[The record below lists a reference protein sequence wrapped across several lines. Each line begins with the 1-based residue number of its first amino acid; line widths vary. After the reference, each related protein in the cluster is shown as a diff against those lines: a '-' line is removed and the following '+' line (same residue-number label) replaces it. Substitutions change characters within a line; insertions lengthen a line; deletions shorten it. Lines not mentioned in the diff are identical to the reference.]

1 MTQTN
6 NTTTTA
12 PVTTTATTTATTA
25 PVTPTTT
32 ATTQSRSSYY
42 SAVTLK
48 GKEGWKPNDN
58 PFSASSLALTIM
70 SYRRQYGS
78 AGIANFAQNYL
89 EPTLNK
95 ILDDLKAK
103 GYTVATMVT
112 GENVHGKKNYCI
124 DVSKDGNTSTTLYVA
139 HYDTVDK
146 DLSYS
151 QPTQVTKY
159 DTEIKKW
166 VPTGEIKP
174 AVCAELLYKHV
185 SVKNGV
191 AYLDKTH
198 ELNKLAGC
206 LGADCGAGLAVMISL
221 LAQGIIGGYCFT
233 TGEECGGIGAEDVL
247 ATASTF
253 LKQYT
258 HSVEIDRRNCDEIIK
273 SQSAGDCASDEFTQ
287 WLCDKLGMGHKPSV
301 LGSYT
306 DVATFAKVIPE
317 NVNIASGYISAHTA
331 DEKVDLVYLD
341 TLAEKLAGISLTDW
355 TSAPIQRKAGDFG
368 DYYTRKGYGYGKGY
382 YGGYY
387 DDYSDYHGSY
397 YGKGSTSSGKASHLK
412 KVKGGKTKG
421 VLGISD
427 HIRTMLLS
435 IFTVDPDFM
444 EYVIQEGADND
455 EAIDELM
462 LGWYGYSMDDYQ
474 ESLVQFFAPRY

>member
-12 PVTTTATTTATTA
+12 QVTTTATTTATTT

-42 SAVTLK
+42 STVTLK

-124 DVSKDGNTSTTLYVA
+124 DVSKDSTTSTTLYVA

-159 DTEIKKW
+159 DTELKKW
-166 VPTGEIKP
+166 VSTGEVKP

-221 LAQGIIGGYCFT
+221 LAKGVIGGYCFT

-247 ATASTF
+247 THASPF

-258 HSVEIDRRNCDEIIK
+258 HSVEIDRRNCEEIIM
-273 SQSAGDCASDEFTQ
+273 SQSVGDCASETFTQ
-287 WLCDKLGMGHKPSV
+287 WLCDKLDMGHKPSS

-306 DVATFAKVIPE
+306 DVATFAQVIPE
-317 NVNIASGYISAHTA
+317 NVNIASGYVSAHTA

-341 TLAEKLAGISLTDW
+341 TLAEKLLAIPLTDW
-355 TSAPIQRKAGDFG
+355 ASAPIARKAGDFG
-368 DYYTRKGYGYGKGY
+368 DHFSYKRWGKGKSSYDY

-387 DDYSDYHGSY
+387 DDYYGDYY
-397 YGKGSTSSGKASHLK
+397 NKPKSSGLK
-412 KVKGGKTKG
+412 KVKGGKGKG
-421 VLGISD
+421 VLGISE
-427 HIRTMLLS
+427 HVRTMLLS
-435 IFTVDPDFM
+435 IFAIDPDFM